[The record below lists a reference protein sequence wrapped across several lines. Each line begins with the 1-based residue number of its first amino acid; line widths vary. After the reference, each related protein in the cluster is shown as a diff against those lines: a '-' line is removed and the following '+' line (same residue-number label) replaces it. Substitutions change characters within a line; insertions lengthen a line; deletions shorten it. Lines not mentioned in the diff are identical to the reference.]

1 MKRYTFII
9 IITLVIQV
17 IFQVTGN
24 IIDNNILGMV
34 PAIVVPIFF
43 TTMLVLCVFNKNV
56 SNWMDKPIWKT
67 RYRKH

>member
-17 IFQVTGN
+17 ILQVTGN

-34 PAIVVPIFF
+34 PAIVVSIFF

-67 RYRKH
+67 TKTQ

>member
-1 MKRYTFII
+1 MKRYIFII
-9 IITLVIQV
+9 IITLVIQL
-17 IFQVTGN
+17 ILQVTGN

-43 TTMLVLCVFNKNV
+43 MTMLVLCVFNRNV

-67 RYRKH
+67 TKTQ